1 MKTQIFKT
9 IAVSALLGSSIFM
22 FGQKAP
28 DSEFKMDGNI
38 QFMKLTDAGVL
49 LVANG
54 NGFAGIKPES
64 NQLHFNFQDYG
75 KVKQEEVEFVPNS
88 PYVIVAQGGI
98 FGSKKSVIDIVSGK
112 KLFAT
117 EENEWK
123 MINQF
128 NLMLPQNK
136 LIVAG
141 QRTSKEKYANAVGI
155 YDLATGKEEKILNLQ
170 DPGKVSMGITTVTG
184 KPLIVGNKVLIPT
197 SKATICLDLTT
208 GNKLWEAK
216 VDDISW
222 LTADKTGKEIYA
234 IEQKPNGNS
243 NIFKL
248 SDSGQVLWKE
258 PHSVKGRISNFQ
270 ILPNGLAVVS
280 DVDNS
285 GKSGLMKLASAASE
299 SRIAFLSSS
308 TGEDLWEKAPKTKG
322 YVQHFYVMDD
332 GILFGIQEGGINK
345 ISFDGQTLF
354 RKPLKT
360 GENIHTMALVPKGM
374 IYITDEDA
382 NIIDLKTGES
392 IYGKAINYK
401 KAKAVCSTY
410 DKMGKRYLISTGEEI
425 KSIDENSGDI
435 SSFASYKF
443 DEKEAPTNIRAKD
456 NGIFIGS
463 SQNMMHFAHDG
474 STKYQQY
481 FRSPGKS
488 AAGLI
493 LHGVLAVASTAVS
506 ASASYQAGMNKNSI
520 GQYTAEGERYKAMGD
535 TFAGIASA
543 SFAEMARRFK
553 ATSATENYQF
563 ILTRLDD
570 GAGLAKVNKNT
581 GEKEEEILLKD
592 KKPTY
597 EVDEFSGTL
606 YYQANN
612 NTIYKYNLMK

>member
-1 MKTQIFKT
+1 MKTQFFKT
-9 IAVSALLGSSIFM
+9 FAISALSASSIYLY
-22 FGQKAP
+22 GQKAP
-28 DSEFKMDGNI
+28 DAEYKLGNI
-38 QFMKLTDAGVL
+38 QYMKLTDAGIL

-54 NGFAGIKPES
+54 DGFAGIKPES

-75 KVKQEEVEFVPNS
+75 KVKEEEVEFVPNS
-88 PYVIVAQGGI
+88 PYVIIAQGGI

-117 EENEWK
+117 EDNGWK
-123 MINQF
+123 MLNQF

-141 QRTSKEKYANAVGI
+141 QRTSKEKFAQAVGI
-155 YDLATGKEEKILNLQ
+155 YDLATGKEEKIFNLQ
-170 DPGKVSMGITTVTG
+170 DPGKVTMGITTVTG
-184 KPLIVGNKVLIPT
+184 KPYIAGTKVLIPT
-197 SKATICLDLTT
+197 SKATICLDLNT

-216 VDDISW
+216 IDDISW
-222 LTADKTGKEIYA
+222 FMADKTGKEIYA
-234 IEQKPNGNS
+234 IEQKPTGNC

-248 SDSGQVLWKE
+248 SDTGQVIWKE
-258 PHSVKGRISNFQ
+258 PHSVKGKISNFQ

-299 SRIAFLSSS
+299 SRIAFISAS

-332 GILFGIQEGGINK
+332 GILFGIREGGINK

-354 RKPLKT
+354 KKPLKT

-392 IYGKAINYK
+392 IYGKPINYK

-410 DKMGKRYLISTGEEI
+410 DKIGKRYLISTGEEI

-435 SSFASYKF
+435 SSFATYKF
-443 DEKEAPTNIRAKD
+443 DEKEAPNTIRAKD
-456 NGIFIGS
+456 SGIFIGS
-463 SQNMMHFAHDG
+463 SQNMMHFEHDG

-488 AAGLI
+488 TTGLI
-493 LHGVLAVASTAVS
+493 LHGILTVASATMS
-506 ASASYQAGMNKNSI
+506 ASASFQAGMNTNSI
-520 GQYTAEGERYKAMGD
+520 GQYTAEGERLKAIGD
-535 TFAGIASA
+535 SFANIASA
-543 SFAEMARRFK
+543 SFAEMSKRFK

-563 ILTRLDD
+563 ILTKLDD

-581 GEKEEEILLKD
+581 GEKEEEILLND

-597 EVDEFSGTL
+597 EVDEISGVL

-612 NTIYKYNLMK
+612 NTIHKYNLMK